1 MSMSDPLADMLTRIR
16 NAIMARF
23 ETVDIPCSTIKV
35 NVAKVLRDEGYISDY
50 QVRDEGVQGTLTITL
65 KYSPSGE
72 SVISGIK
79 RVSKPG
85 LRRYA
90 KAREIPVV
98 LEGLGIA
105 IVSTSQGIITDQT
118 ARRLNTGG
126 EVLCEV
132 W

>member
-23 ETVDIPCSTIKV
+23 ETVDIPSSTIKV
-35 NVAKVLRDEGYISDY
+35 NVAKVLRDEGYIADY
-50 QVRDEGVQGTLTITL
+50 QVRDEGVQGTLSITL